1 VRRFISYIILA
12 AILAVTAAAVFMYLS
27 YGTER
32 AVPAEVRSLP
42 VTAETTIRWHDNYTV
57 IEAPDEPSTYAALGY
72 AHATTQPWLMAL
84 MRQTGRGRL
93 AAWYGSELATI
104 DTLSLQLGLAES
116 ARAAFLALPD
126 EERRP
131 IEAYAAGVNHAF
143 SRRDIRLQDE
153 FTLLGV
159 TPDRWEPWHSLVIER
174 LFALLAVQVQSDTL
188 SPGVAPEL
196 DDFHRRARALKRF
209 LGIHDLDHSA
219 AWHVTGDSPTTWV
232 RLVYGSSVVPVV
244 TEHRIERPEGSLS
257 VAALIGTPFAFV
269 AKTPDRVQILL
280 PSSSA
285 RVTALQAGA
294 DTLRTVH
301 ARFEDTEGREALIES
316 RRGNGMLSLG
326 RQIRPVVVDSVV
338 VREQEWVLNWPGI
351 GGGSD
356 AAAFRAMLRSEPASF
371 RLFDNVML
379 NGSAEGAT
387 TTGPSDRT
395 VSGDGATLVG
405 HPRWAPHLY
414 DRLVSLTSGLDSL
427 GAASLFDDAVSTWAA
442 EIAPPLI
449 EDAGDRISVP
459 PAVAEAMAY
468 LRSWDF
474 NYDDA
479 SIAASIFDRWLIT
492 YYEQTGRM
500 PDAAPD
506 TLFAERLRRY
516 ETLETTVNRL
526 EETLG
531 PDLVQ
536 WRWERTEPDIR
547 YVPGFP
553 GVAPFPRIANRR
565 YAPIEITGRGHPSTL
580 DFGKS
585 PLDARDGGS
594 ASWEAW
600 ASFTGDSELHIR
612 RRHIDVYTFRGRYMV
627 PEREPDF
634 FGMAA
639 GAEPTA
645 VTRLLP

>member
-1 VRRFISYIILA
+1 MGRFISYIILA

-32 AVPAEVRSLP
+32 AVPAEVRSAP

-84 MRQTGRGRL
+84 MRQTGRGQL

-196 DDFHRRARALKRF
+196 DDFHRRTRALKRF

-285 RVTALQAGA
+285 RVTALQSGA

-301 ARFEDTEGREALIES
+301 ARIEDTEGREALIES

-338 VREQEWVLNWPGI
+338 VREQEWVLDWPGI
-351 GGGSD
+351 GGRSD

-468 LRSWDF
+468 LRNWDF

-536 WRWERTEPDIR
+536 RRWERTEPDIR

>member
-1 VRRFISYIILA
+1 
-12 AILAVTAAAVFMYLS
+12 M
-27 YGTER
+27 
-32 AVPAEVRSLP
+32 
-42 VTAETTIRWHDNYTV
+42 
-57 IEAPDEPSTYAALGY
+57 
-72 AHATTQPWLMAL
+72 
-84 MRQTGRGRL
+84 
-93 AAWYGSELATI
+93 
-104 DTLSLQLGLAES
+104 
-116 ARAAFLALPD
+116 
-126 EERRP
+126 
-131 IEAYAAGVNHAF
+131 
-143 SRRDIRLQDE
+143 
-153 FTLLGV
+153 
-159 TPDRWEPWHSLVIER
+159 
-174 LFALLAVQVQSDTL
+174 
-188 SPGVAPEL
+188 
-196 DDFHRRARALKRF
+196 
-209 LGIHDLDHSA
+209 
-219 AWHVTGDSPTTWV
+219 
-232 RLVYGSSVVPVV
+232 
-244 TEHRIERPEGSLS
+244 
-257 VAALIGTPFAFV
+257 
-269 AKTPDRVQILL
+269 
-280 PSSSA
+280 
-285 RVTALQAGA
+285 
-294 DTLRTVH
+294 
-301 ARFEDTEGREALIES
+301 
-316 RRGNGMLSLG
+316 
-326 RQIRPVVVDSVV
+326 VVDSVV
-338 VREQEWVLNWPGI
+338 VREQEWVLDWPGI
-351 GGGSD
+351 GGRSD

-395 VSGDGATLVG
+395 VSGNGATLVG

-468 LRSWDF
+468 LRNWDF